1 VGAVTSGQAGRTPL
15 ARLLAVAYRSLIM
28 DLHTELRDQG
38 WTDVRPAYGFV
49 LLALQS
55 GPTTSGALGDLLGI
69 TKQATSKLVEGMA
82 EAGYLRRTIGT
93 GDARQKPI
101 VLTDRG
107 RDLLGVVE
115 QIYLVLEARWA
126 DVIGAEEVERLR
138 ADLTAAVTDNG
149 RRELPA
155 IRPAW

>member
-1 VGAVTSGQAGRTPL
+1 MTSSQIGRTPL
-15 ARLLAVAYRSLIM
+15 ARLFAVAYRSLIM
-28 DLHTELRDQG
+28 DLHAELRTRG
-38 WTDVRPAYGFV
+38 WRDVRPAYGFV

-55 GPTTSGALGDLLGI
+55 GPTTSGALSDLLGI
-69 TKQATSKLVEGMA
+69 TKQATSKLVNGMLD
-82 EAGYLRRTIGT
+82 AGYLTRTIGAA
-93 GDARQKPI
+93 DARERPI

-115 QIYLVLEARWA
+115 QIYVDLEARWA
-126 DVIGAEEVERLR
+126 LVIGADELERLR
-138 ADLTAAVTDNG
+138 HGLTAALTENG